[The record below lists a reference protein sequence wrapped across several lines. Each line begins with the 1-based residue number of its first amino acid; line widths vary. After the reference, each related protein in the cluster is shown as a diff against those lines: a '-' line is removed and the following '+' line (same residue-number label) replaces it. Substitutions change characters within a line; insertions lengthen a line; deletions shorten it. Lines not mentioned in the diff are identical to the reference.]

1 MARIASAWARD
12 AQIIAGGK
20 LSRLQIAEI
29 KLAGGGQFQ
38 QNMPKTVRIF
48 DGPNGQSMRLAV
60 TNEDGDL
67 MDEQDILTAS
77 YEQVLEMLSQPIV
90 RETVQ
95 PCDYRPNQKNAN
107 RFNGYTFLVNVR
119 AVDHETGEVL
129 FDLGVHRLFL
139 DTARVGLYVLSQ
151 SLPQDEEPQGKLE
164 DDMTYLRR
172 HEAYR
177 KRLVYPE
184 QFALLQ
190 ASGPLTKS
198 HFDWLAARCAF
209 ELFTPGGRDR
219 DKLESLARH
228 AQVFTTWQERG
239 RDRQYRVVENV
250 EEVQSAIAAGLV
262 ALPSKVYALSLF
274 EEVTAFIA
282 LREAK
287 RAARQ
292 VSEPVDESVAEAIAF

>member
-1 MARIASAWARD
+1 MRRKINMARIASAWARD

-151 SLPQDEEPQGKLE
+151 SLPPDEQPQRQLHA
-164 DDMTYLRR
+164 DLNYLPR
-172 HEAYR
+172 H
-177 KRLVYPE
+177 
-184 QFALLQ
+184 
-190 ASGPLTKS
+190 
-198 HFDWLAARCAF
+198 
-209 ELFTPGGRDR
+209 
-219 DKLESLARH
+219 
-228 AQVFTTWQERG
+228 
-239 RDRQYRVVENV
+239 
-250 EEVQSAIAAGLV
+250 
-262 ALPSKVYALSLF
+262 
-274 EEVTAFIA
+274 
-282 LREAK
+282 
-287 RAARQ
+287 
-292 VSEPVDESVAEAIAF
+292 